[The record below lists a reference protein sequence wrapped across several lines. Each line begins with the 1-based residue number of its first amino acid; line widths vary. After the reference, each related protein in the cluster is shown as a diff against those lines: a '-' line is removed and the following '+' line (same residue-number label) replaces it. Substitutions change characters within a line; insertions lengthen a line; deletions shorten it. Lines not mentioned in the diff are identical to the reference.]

1 MGKKKT
7 THDKAFDAMVSAT
20 SKTSIQDVIS
30 KVKEAHVSKD
40 ERLENF
46 NEWYKKYGRG
56 GQQRGRRASKR
67 KRDADYRALKT
78 VWEESGSPLISSEAY
93 TEEYGKKFPGRAHA
107 TRKPFY
113 FGRTN
118 FGSDSIHNIKSYDDL
133 FAELAHTYEGKDK
146 GIIGRFIQSKR
157 TRFERDDPSRERQK
171 SGDMGMYDKKTIDF
185 PEWTEKLGLKDIWS
199 LETKAHGTGPQFKG
213 EGGVGREKIL
223 EDQYKASYLRAVK
236 KEIEKKRK

>member
-1 MGKKKT
+1 MTEAKNKIKRTSRENESRANVARRKSWTPPTKLDAPPPPDGYEHRWIRTHIRGEDDKT
-7 THDKAFDAMVSAT
+7 NVYAKMREGWEPVRA
-20 SKTSIQDVIS
+20 
-30 KVKEAHVSKD
+30 D
-40 ERLENF
+40 EYE
-46 NEWYKKYGRG
+46 
-56 GQQRGRRASKR
+56 
-67 KRDADYRALKT
+67 D
-78 VWEESGSPLISSEAY
+78 
-93 TEEYGKKFPGRAHA
+93 
-107 TRKPFY
+107 
-113 FGRTN
+113 
-118 FGSDSIHNIKSYDDL
+118 
-133 FAELAHTYEGKDK
+133 AHTKYPVIDEGKDK